1 MKYEGQLIGQEIHS
15 RSPRVE
21 TEFLVLL
28 RCGAGKFPARV
39 TNISATGFRL
49 RSARA
54 LQVGWEVT
62 LEVPKL
68 SPIKC
73 VIRWVAGK
81 EAGGVFLESVA
92 L

>member
-1 MKYEGQLIGQEIHS
+1 MKYEGQLIGQEIAA
-15 RSPRVE
+15 REPRVD
-21 TEFLVLL
+21 TAFLVSL
-28 RCGAGKFPARV
+28 RCGIGKFPARV

-49 RSARA
+49 HSARA

-68 SPIKC
+68 SPVKC

-81 EAGGVFLESVA
+81 EAGGVFLDSIA